1 MKIIRSETNV
11 EINISVSPTVV
22 GMAPPLRVDAT
33 LGFVRSGLWFGQ
45 VVAAAAL
52 LALVTAG
59 GLSAGEGTSGQSRV
73 TVVAGGAL
81 VACALLRVLVS
92 ALLLTARGVAQ
103 GGHARATV
111 GLRLV
116 EALVACAAI
125 ALAGFVALHAVVAG
139 DVETLAAVGTSQFD
153 TFVVVL
159 AVVVVVHAVGPT
171 VFGRD
176 RRAE

>member
-1 MKIIRSETNV
+1 
-11 EINISVSPTVV
+11 
-22 GMAPPLRVDAT
+22 MAPLLRVDAT

-59 GLSAGEGTSGQSRV
+59 GPSAGDWASGWARA
-73 TVVAGGAL
+73 TAVVGGSL
-81 VACALLRVLVS
+81 VACALLRALVS
-92 ALLLTARGVAQ
+92 ALLLTARGLPR
-103 GGHARATV
+103 GGHAGATV

-125 ALAGFVALHAVVAG
+125 ALAGFVTLDAVVAG
-139 DVETLAAVGTSQFD
+139 DVGTLAAAVGTSQFD
-153 TFVVVL
+153 TLVVVL
-159 AVVVVVHAVGPT
+159 AVVVVVHAVGSA
-171 VFGRD
+171 VFGSG